1 MGNIFLYIHNLHPV
15 VCLSLPAPNNGIVSY
30 SDPTL
35 GLNTVATYTCE
46 TDYILYGD
54 TTRTCESDGNW
65 NGDAPTCEGE
75 STCNGCPCIELY
87 GFPSPVVCPVLTLGN
102 GVIMYDNE
110 SRRVGT
116 SATLSCNM
124 GYRLAGESV
133 ITCQLV
139 EYNMAT
145 WSESSPMCEGVFN
158 KSIVFLC

>member
-1 MGNIFLYIHNLHPV
+1 MLE
-15 VCLSLPAPNNGIVSY
+15 NGEITYNVNTEGAGVR
-30 SDPTL
+30 PI
-35 GLNTVATYTCE
+35 NTVATHRCAEGYT
-46 TDYILYGD
+46 LNGD

-87 GFPSPVVCPVLTLGN
+87 SFPSPVVCPVLTPGN